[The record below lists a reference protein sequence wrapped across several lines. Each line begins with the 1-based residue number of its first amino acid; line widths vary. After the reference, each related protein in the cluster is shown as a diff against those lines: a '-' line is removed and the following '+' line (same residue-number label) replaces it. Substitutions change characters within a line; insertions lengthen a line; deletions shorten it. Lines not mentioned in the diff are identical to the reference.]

1 MSFKSKVNTV
11 YDFLTLSMRGLSAE
25 ERSFVETWQ
34 GSHQGMFERYV
45 ARILLFV
52 FTFSTIG
59 IYLLSPMPQRVVE
72 LSTHSALLLLALIWN
87 FTPLIKFN
95 KMSYI
100 SVMIGVIF
108 ITGAATSVRVTLEN
122 PHRDVDLAMT
132 ASFFIGTL
140 LLFTAN
146 FRLQGARIL
155 FSVIFN
161 VILGVWAYGPLK
173 TSGEMYNLLML
184 IFGYSAFAAGMF
196 YSNAHRSR
204 REILGEFHTRNQL
217 IQSERLRVEAVE
229 QQILLANDIQDCL
242 APPDKFISPHGVEA
256 RFFKRKYHQL
266 GGDWMALRTT
276 GNGDL
281 VFAVADVT
289 GKGVSAALVV
299 HAVQS
304 LWAQAFANP
313 DFDAVDWL
321 HSVNA
326 ALLVMGQN
334 KPHTLTMGILVV
346 SKNQIRYFSA
356 GHVPVHV
363 FNGQK
368 SMRTLLGRGNILG
381 VFPDLQLRPISF
393 ELDPSQAHLI
403 VMGTDGALDKGS
415 RARSS
420 QIMKL
425 INELHTVGEDAFEQ
439 CHSEDDKLIVSI
451 EVPVSEQVEVGLDKA
466 V

>member
-45 ARILLFV
+45 ARIVLIV

-59 IYLLSPMPQRVVE
+59 IYLLSPVPQRAVE

-87 FTPLIKFN
+87 FTPLIKLN

-100 SVMIGVIF
+100 AVIIGVIF

-140 LLFTAN
+140 LLVTAN

-173 TSGEMYNLLML
+173 ASGEMYNLLLL

-242 APPDKFISPHGVEA
+242 APPERFASPRGVEA

-304 LWAQAFANP
+304 LWAQTFANP
-313 DFDAVDWL
+313 LFNPFAWL

-326 ALLVMGQN
+326 ALLVMGQH
-334 KPHTLTMGILVV
+334 KPHTLTMGLLVV
-346 SKNQIRYFSA
+346 SKNQIKYYSA

-363 FNGQK
+363 FSGQK
-368 SMRTLLGRGNILG
+368 SMRTLMGRGNILG
-381 VFPDLQLRPISF
+381 IFPDLQLSPITF
-393 ELDPSQAHLI
+393 DLDPSQAHLI

-415 RARSS
+415 RARGS
-420 QIMKL
+420 QVLKL
-425 INELHTVGEDAFEQ
+425 VNDLHTLGEDAFEQ
-439 CHSEDDKLIVSI
+439 CRSEDDKLLVSI
-451 EVPVSEQVEVGLDKA
+451 EVPIAKTEELFFDNA

>member
-1 MSFKSKVNTV
+1 
-11 YDFLTLSMRGLSAE
+11 MRGLSE
-25 ERSFVETWQ
+25 DERSFVETWQ

-52 FTFSTIG
+52 FMFSTTA

-72 LSTHSALLLLALIWN
+72 LSTHGALLLLVLIWN
-87 FTPLIKFN
+87 FTPLIKQN
-95 KMSYI
+95 KMGYI
-100 SVMIGVIF
+100 SVIIGVIF
-108 ITGAATSVRVTLEN
+108 ITGAATSVRITLEN

-146 FRLQGARIL
+146 FRLHDARIL
-155 FSVIFN
+155 LSVIFN
-161 VILGVWAYGPLK
+161 VLLGVWAYAPLN
-173 TSGEMYNLLML
+173 TSGELYNLLML

-242 APPDKFISPHGVEA
+242 APPDKFVSPHGVKA
-256 RFFKRKYHQL
+256 RFFKRKYHKL

-313 DFDAVDWL
+313 EFDAIAWL

-334 KPHTLTMGILVV
+334 KPHTLTMGLLVV
-346 SKNQIRYFSA
+346 SKYQIKYYSA

-363 FNGQK
+363 FSGQK

-381 VFPDLQLRPISF
+381 VFPDLQLSPITYD
-393 ELDPSQAHLI
+393 LDPYEAHLI

-415 RARSS
+415 RARSPH
-420 QIMKL
+420 IMQL
-425 INELHTVGEDAFEQ
+425 INDLHTVGENAFEQ
-439 CHSEDDKLIVSI
+439 CRSEDDKLIVSI
-451 EVPVSEQVEVGLDKA
+451 EVPVSKQVDVVLDKA